1 MKDGFFPILFVLI
14 FIKTFDFG
22 LLLCI
27 FDYKFILM
35 ISEKIATLINE
46 QIAHEQYA
54 AQYYL
59 SMSAWFSGKDLDGI
73 ANYFR
78 VQSKEELMHADKMFD
93 FLNDVGGEII
103 IGEIAKPPHEF
114 ENAIDIFEKALE
126 HEKKVTRSIFNIV
139 KNANDEGDFATTSFL
154 QWFINEQ
161 VEEEASASQLVT
173 KIKMVS
179 DNPSAL
185 YLFDQELA
193 QRVFTPDPTA

>member
-1 MKDGFFPILFVLI
+1 
-14 FIKTFDFG
+14 
-22 LLLCI
+22 
-27 FDYKFILM
+27 M
-35 ISEKIATLINE
+35 ISEKIAKLINE
-46 QIAHEQYA
+46 QITHEQYA

-59 SMSAWFSGKDLDGI
+59 SMSAWFSAQDLDGI

-78 VQSKEELMHADKMFD
+78 VQSKEEMMHAEKMFD

-103 IGEIAKPPHEF
+103 IGAIDKPPHKF
-114 ENAIDIFEKALE
+114 SNAIEIFEKALE
-126 HEKKVTRSIFNIV
+126 HEKIVTKSIFNIV
-139 KNANDEGDFATTSFL
+139 KNANEEGDFATVSFM

-185 YLFDQELA
+185 YLFDQELS
-193 QRVFTPDPTA
+193 QRVFTPDATV

>member
-1 MKDGFFPILFVLI
+1 MI
-14 FIKTFDFG
+14 IKEKN
-22 LLLCI
+22 I
-27 FDYKFILM
+27 M
-35 ISEKIATLINE
+35 ITEKIATLVNE
-46 QIAHEQYA
+46 QIAKEQFA

-59 SMSAWFSGKDLDGI
+59 SMSAWFSAKDLDGI

-78 VQSKEELMHADKMFD
+78 IQSKEELMHADKMFD
-93 FLNDVGGEII
+93 YLNDVGAEII
-103 IGEIAKPPHEF
+103 IGEIPKPPHEF
-114 ENAIDIFEKALE
+114 ANAIDIFEKALE
-126 HEKKVTRSIFNIV
+126 HEKLVTKSIFNIV
-139 KNANDEGDFATTSFL
+139 KNANEESDFATVSFM

-193 QRVFTPDPTA
+193 QRVFTPDPAN